1 LFLLFSQII
10 SFILIMVVWE
20 AYRPSAPELALWET
34 VVACFCSLLLLWVV
48 ARLRV
53 LMVLGRVSGPRPVA
67 DPAKLG
73 RRAITELHALA
84 VAVLALMIVLLDL
97 KAHVMG
103 SRLIA
108 SSETLSGLCAV
119 ILYFALL
126 SLVWSVTYPLES
138 QLFHQGLSQRQFVLG
153 QARFVAPVVFPWLAI
168 VIFRDL
174 LQLLWPGAR
183 DWLDSGPG
191 DLFFL
196 ASFVAL
202 MAVFFPWMVRH
213 WWGCRNWPEG
223 PVRDLAERVLELA
236 KVKVGAILSWPIMQ
250 GRLLTA
256 GILGVAP
263 RFRYLLITPSLVEAM
278 TPAELAA
285 VVAHEAGHVRHRHLV
300 SYLLF
305 FLGFF
310 VLAYALAGPIAI
322 GFNLLLLWLS
332 GTGWGAALFS
342 KDSPGGA
349 LFSLL
354 MALPLVALLVVYLR
368 FVMGYF
374 MRNFERQADLYALKL
389 MGSAGPLS
397 SALEKLAQ
405 LAGNTRDVPSWHHF
419 SVAQRVDFIHRA
431 DEKPGLIKSH
441 AGGLRKA
448 LAWYLTALICV
459 SALGFTTD
467 SLGWGESIHRQ
478 LVVQA
483 LEQRLA
489 ANPHNPDFNMALGIL
504 AMEDG
509 NEPKAFAYLSSAAK
523 LDPRNPETLNSLAWL
538 LATAKNPA
546 YRRPRESLLLALE
559 AVKRAP
565 RPHIWDTLAEAY
577 FVNGEYDNALA
588 AARAAL
594 QAKPKDRLDYYQEQL
609 TRFEKAA
616 KGEW

>member
-1 LFLLFSQII
+1 MLFSQII

-20 AYRPSAPELALWET
+20 AYRPTRPELAPWET
-34 VVACFCSLLLLWVV
+34 VVACFSTLLLLWVV

-53 LMVLGRVSGPRPVA
+53 LMVLGRALGPRPPV
-67 DPAKLG
+67 DPARLG

-84 VAVLALMIVLLDL
+84 VAVLACMTILLDL
-97 KAHVMG
+97 KAYVMG
-103 SRLIA
+103 LPLVA
-108 SSETLSGLCAV
+108 GSEALSGLCAV
-119 ILYFALL
+119 VLYFVLL
-126 SLVWSVTYPLES
+126 TLVWSATYPLEK
-138 QLFHQGLSQRQFVLG
+138 QLFHQSLTRGQFVLG

-168 VIFRDL
+168 VVLRDL

-183 DWLDSGPG
+183 SWLDSGSG

-213 WWGCRNWPEG
+213 WWGCRAWPDG
-223 PVRDLAERVLELA
+223 PVRDLAERVLA
-236 KVKVGAILSWPIMQ
+236 QAGVKVGAILSWPIMQ

-263 RFRYLLITPSLVEAM
+263 RFRYLLLTPALVEAM
-278 TPAELAA
+278 TPAELAG

-310 VLAYALAGPIAI
+310 ILAYALAGPISI
-322 GFNLLLLWLS
+322 GLNLSLLWLS

-342 KDSPGGA
+342 KDSPSGA

-354 MALPLVALLVVYLR
+354 MALPLVALLIVYLR
-368 FVMGYF
+368 FIMGYF

-431 DEKPGLIKSH
+431 EAEPGLIKSQ
-441 AGGLRKA
+441 AGGIRKA
-448 LAWYLTALICV
+448 LAWYLAGLIGV
-459 SALGFTTD
+459 SAIGFATS
-467 SLGWGESIHRQ
+467 SLGLGESVHRQ

-489 ANPHNPDFNMALGIL
+489 ADPHNADYNMALGIL
-504 AMEDG
+504 AMEDD
-509 NEPKAFAYLSSAAK
+509 NEPKAFDYLSAALK
-523 LDPRNPETLNSLAWL
+523 LDPQNPEALNSLAWL
-538 LATAKNPA
+538 LATAKDPEIHLPQEA
-546 YRRPRESLLLALE
+546 LALALE

-565 RPHIWDTLAEAY
+565 LPHIWDTLAEAY
-577 FVNGEYDNALA
+577 YVNGDYENALA

-594 QAKPKDRLDYYQEQL
+594 QAKPRDRLDYYQEQL
-609 TRFEKAA
+609 ARFEKAA
-616 KGEW
+616 QGEW

>member
-1 LFLLFSQII
+1 LFLFFSQII

-20 AYRPSAPELALWET
+20 AYRPSKAELALWET
-34 VVACFCSLLLLWVV
+34 VVACFSTVLLLWVV

-53 LMVLGRVSGPRPVA
+53 LMVLGRTLGTKPVA

-73 RRAITELHALA
+73 RRAVTELHALA
-84 VAVLALMIVLLDL
+84 VAVLALIIIMLDL

-103 SRLIA
+103 LSFVA

-119 ILYFALL
+119 VLYFALL
-126 SLVWSVTYPLES
+126 SLIWSATYPIEK
-138 QLFHQGLSQRQFVLG
+138 QLFHQSLSMKEFVLG

-168 VIFRDL
+168 VMSRDF
-174 LQLLWPGAR
+174 LQLLWPGAKA
-183 DWLDSGPG
+183 WLESGPG

-202 MAVFFPWMVRH
+202 MAVFFPWLVRH
-213 WWGCRNWPEG
+213 WWGCRDWPGG
-223 PVRDLAERVLELA
+223 PVRDLAKRVLALA
-236 KVKVGAILSWPIMQ
+236 DVNVGGILSWPIMQ

-263 RFRYLLITPSLVEAM
+263 RFRYLLLTPSLVEAM

-285 VVAHEAGHVRHRHLV
+285 VVAHEAGHVRHRHLL

-305 FLGFF
+305 FMGFF
-310 VLAYALAGPIAI
+310 VLAYALAGPISIAL
-322 GFNLLLLWLS
+322 NLLLLWLS
-332 GTGWGAALFS
+332 GTGWGAAIFS

-354 MALPLVALLVVYLR
+354 MALPLVALLIVYLR
-368 FVMGYF
+368 FIMGYF

-389 MGSAGPLS
+389 MGSAGPLA

-405 LAGNTRDVPSWHHF
+405 LAGNTRDIPSWHHF

-431 DEKPGLIKSH
+431 DSKPSLIKSH

-448 LAWYLTALICV
+448 IAWYLAALIGV
-459 SALGFTTD
+459 SALGFATD
-467 SLGWGESIHRQ
+467 NIGWGENIHRQ

-489 ANPHNPDFNMALGIL
+489 ASPLNPDYHLALGIIAL
-504 AMEDG
+504 ED
-509 NEPKAFAYLSSAAK
+509 NDERKALHYLTAAAK
-523 LDPRNPETLNSLAWL
+523 LAPQNPEALNSLAWL
-538 LATAKNPA
+538 LATAKNPIINQPPKA
-546 YRRPRESLLLALE
+546 LILALE

-565 RPHIWDTLAEAY
+565 LPHIWDTLAEAY
-577 FVNGEYDNALA
+577 YVNGEYENALA

-594 QAKPKDRLDYYQEQL
+594 QAKPTQRLEYYQGQL
-609 TRFEKAA
+609 KRFQKAA
-616 KGEW
+616 ADKW